1 MSLAAGGPHDGGM
14 RIARAGFV
22 YFACVFAVGFVLGS
36 VRVPLL
42 VPRLGERT
50 AELVEL
56 PVMVLASAV
65 LARWR
70 QRRTADL
77 TVREQRL
84 VGAVAVASLLVAE
97 CGLGALLG
105 RTPWQV
111 LFDRDPIAGP
121 AYYLALAAFAGWP
134 WFWARRAER
143 RRNAVPQE

>member
-1 MSLAAGGPHDGGM
+1 M

-22 YFACVFAVGFVLGS
+22 YFVCVFAVGFVLGS
-36 VRVPLL
+36 MRVPLL
-42 VPRLGERT
+42 VPRLGERF

-77 TVREQRL
+77 TLREHRL
-84 VGAVAVASLLVAE
+84 VGAVALALLLTAE

-111 LFDRDPIAGP
+111 LFERDPVAGP
-121 AYYLALAAFAGWP
+121 AYYLALAAFAVWP
-134 WFWARRAER
+134 WFWASCAER
-143 RRNAVPQE
+143 RRRIGPPV

>member
-14 RIARAGFV
+14 RIARAG
-22 YFACVFAVGFVLGS
+22 
-36 VRVPLL
+36 
-42 VPRLGERT
+42 
-50 AELVEL
+50 LVEL

-70 QRRTADL
+70 QRRTAEL
-77 TVREQRL
+77 TVREQRR

-97 CGLGALLG
+97 CALGGLLG